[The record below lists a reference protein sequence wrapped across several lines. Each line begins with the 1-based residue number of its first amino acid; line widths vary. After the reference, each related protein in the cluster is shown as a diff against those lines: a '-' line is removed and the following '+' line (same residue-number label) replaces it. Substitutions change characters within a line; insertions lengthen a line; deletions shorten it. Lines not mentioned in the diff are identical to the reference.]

1 MNRSVVGKT
10 YPEVSFPVDPERVRA
25 FREVF
30 EEPTGVPVTFPT
42 AAEFSVIPQIVGDPE
57 LGLDFTKVLHG
68 NQEYA
73 YHRPIE
79 VGEAFTV
86 RARIEGIRE
95 LGGNGFLTIVT
106 DLVGADG
113 EVACTARSTMIE
125 RGDR

>member
-1 MNRSVVGKT
+1 MNRSVIGKT
-10 YPEVSFPVDPERVRA
+10 YPEVSFRVEPERVRV

-30 EEPTGVPVTFPT
+30 EESAGVPVTFPT
-42 AAEFSVIPQIVGDPE
+42 AAEFTVIPQIVGDPE
-57 LGLDFTKVLHG
+57 LELDFTKVLHG

-79 VGEAFTV
+79 EGEALTV

-125 RGDR
+125 RGER